1 MCLGGFSVENKGIVK
16 KIEGKNL
23 YIELFRDS
31 SCAHCSGC
39 GQKDKTI
46 ADLYH
51 YELNENIKV
60 NVEDMITFEINNKF
74 ILNLALLIYVLPVF
88 LMVLSYII
96 AAKLGASE
104 GQGII
109 VSFATLIISFLGFY
123 IYDKKSGHKL
133 IEEEISIKEVTPPND
148 IKITNCGPKH

>member
-1 MCLGGFSVENKGIVK
+1 MENKGIVR

-51 YELNENIKV
+51 YEVNEDIKINIG
-60 NVEDMITFEINNKF
+60 DLITFEINNKF
-74 ILNLALLIYVLPVF
+74 ILNLALLIYILPVI
-88 LMVLSYII
+88 LMILSYLV

-104 GQGII
+104 GQGIF
-109 VSFATLIISFLGFY
+109 VSFTTLVVSFLGFY
-123 IYDKKSGHKL
+123 FFDKRSGSKL
-133 IEEEISIKEVTPPND
+133 IKEEISIKEVIPSD
-148 IKITNCGPKH
+148 EIKITTCGPKD

>member
-1 MCLGGFSVENKGIVK
+1 MCLGGICVENKGIVR

-39 GQKDKTI
+39 GQKEKTI

-51 YELNENIKV
+51 YELNEKIEV
-60 NVEDMITFEINNKF
+60 NVDDLITFEINNKF

-104 GQGII
+104 GQGIV
-109 VSFATLIISFLGFY
+109 VSFTTLAISFLGFY
-123 IYDKKSGHKL
+123 IYDKKSGSKL
-133 IEEEISIKEVTPPND
+133 IKEEISIKEVTPSD
-148 IKITNCGPKH
+148 EIKITSCGPKD

>member
-1 MCLGGFSVENKGIVK
+1 MENKGLVK

-39 GQKDKTI
+39 GKTDKTI
-46 ADLYH
+46 TDLYH
-51 YELNENIKV
+51 YELNEDVKV
-60 NVEDMITFEINNKF
+60 NIGDLITFEINNKF
-74 ILNLALLIYVLPVF
+74 ILNLALLIYVLPVV

-109 VSFATLIISFLGFY
+109 VCFSTLIISFLGFY
-123 IYDKKSGHKL
+123 LFDKKTGSKM
-133 IEEEISIKEVTPPND
+133 IKEEISIKEVIPSD
-148 IKITNCGPKH
+148 EIKITSCGPKD

>member
-1 MCLGGFSVENKGIVK
+1 MENKGIVK
-16 KIEGKNL
+16 MIKGNNL

-51 YELNENIKV
+51 YELKEKMEV
-60 NVEDMITFEINNKF
+60 NVGDMITFEINNKF

-88 LMVLSYII
+88 LMVVSYII

-104 GQGII
+104 GEGIL
-109 VSFATLIISFLGFY
+109 VSFGTLVISFLGFY
-123 IYDKKSGHKL
+123 IYDRKSGHKL
-133 IEEEISIKEVTPPND
+133 VQEEISVKEITPPGE
-148 IKITNCGPKH
+148 IKITSCGPKS

>member
-1 MCLGGFSVENKGIVK
+1 MENKGIVR

-46 ADLYH
+46 ADLYQ

-60 NVEDMITFEINNKF
+60 NIGDLITFEINNKF
-74 ILNLALLIYVLPVF
+74 ILNLALLIYILPVI
-88 LMVLSYII
+88 LMILSYII

-104 GQGII
+104 GQGIF
-109 VSFATLIISFLGFY
+109 VSFATLVISFLGFY
-123 IYDKKSGHKL
+123 VYDKKSGSKL
-133 IEEEISIKEVTPPND
+133 IKEEISIKEVVPAD
-148 IKITNCGPKH
+148 EIKITTCGPKE

>member
-1 MCLGGFSVENKGIVK
+1 MENKGIIK

-51 YELNENIKV
+51 YELNENIEV
-60 NVEDMITFEINNKF
+60 HVDDMITFEINNKF

-104 GQGII
+104 GQGIL
-109 VSFATLIISFLGFY
+109 VSFGTLVISFLGFY
-123 IYDKKSGHKL
+123 IYDRKSGHKL
-133 IEEEISIKEVTPPND
+133 VKEEISIKEVTPPSD
-148 IKITNCGPKH
+148 IKITSCGPKS

>member
-1 MCLGGFSVENKGIVK
+1 VENKGIVK

-51 YELNENIKV
+51 YELNKEIKV
-60 NVEDMITFEINNKF
+60 SVGDLITFEINNKF
-74 ILNLALLIYVLPVF
+74 ILNLALLIYILPVF
-88 LMVLSYII
+88 LMILSYIV
-96 AAKLGASE
+96 AARLGASE

-109 VSFATLIISFLGFY
+109 VSFTTLVISFLGFY
-123 IYDKKSGHKL
+123 VYDKKSGHKL
-133 IEEEISIKEVTPPND
+133 IKEEITIKEVTPSD
-148 IKITNCGPKH
+148 EIEITSCGPKN

>member
-1 MCLGGFSVENKGIVK
+1 MENKGIVR

-51 YELNENIKV
+51 YEVNEDIKINIG
-60 NVEDMITFEINNKF
+60 DLITFEINNKF
-74 ILNLALLIYVLPVF
+74 ILNLALLIYILPVI
-88 LMVLSYII
+88 LMILSYLV

-104 GQGII
+104 GQGIF
-109 VSFATLIISFLGFY
+109 VSFATLVISFLGFY
-123 IYDKKSGHKL
+123 FFDKRSGSKL
-133 IEEEISIKEVTPPND
+133 IKEEISIKEVIPSD
-148 IKITNCGPKH
+148 EIKITTCGPKE

>member
-1 MCLGGFSVENKGIVK
+1 MENKGIVQIIK
-16 KIEGKNL
+16 EKDL

-51 YELNENIKV
+51 YKLEENIEV
-60 NVEDMITFEINNKF
+60 NIGDMITFEINNKF
-74 ILNLALLIYVLPVF
+74 ILNLALLIYILPVF
-88 LMVLSYII
+88 LMIGSYII

-104 GQGII
+104 GQGIL
-109 VSFATLIISFLGFY
+109 VSFGTLVTSFLGFFL
-123 IYDKKSGHKL
+123 YDRKSGHKL
-133 IEEEISIKEVTPPND
+133 VQEEISIKEVTPPGEV
-148 IKITNCGPKH
+148 KITSCGPKS

>member
-1 MCLGGFSVENKGIVK
+1 MENKGIVK

-51 YELNENIKV
+51 YELNEDIKI
-60 NVEDMITFEINNKF
+60 NVGDLITFEINNKF
-74 ILNLALLIYVLPVF
+74 ILNLALLVYILPVI
-88 LMVLSYII
+88 LMVLSYIL

-104 GQGII
+104 GQGIV
-109 VSFATLIISFLGFY
+109 VSFTTLAVSFLGFY
-123 IYDKKSGHKL
+123 IFDKKSGSKL
-133 IEEEISIKEVTPPND
+133 IKEEIFIKEVIPSD
-148 IKITNCGPKH
+148 EIEITTCGPKD

>member
-1 MCLGGFSVENKGIVK
+1 VENKGIVR

-39 GQKDKTI
+39 GQKEKTI

-51 YELNENIKV
+51 YELNEDFKV
-60 NVEDMITFEINNKF
+60 NTGDLITFEINNKF
-74 ILNLALLIYVLPVF
+74 ILNLALLVYILPVF

-104 GQGII
+104 GQGIV
-109 VSFATLIISFLGFY
+109 VSFTTLVASFLGFY
-123 IYDKKSGHKL
+123 FFDKKTGNKM
-133 IEEEISIKEVTPPND
+133 IKEEISIKEITPPED
-148 IKITNCGPKH
+148 IKITSCGPK

>member
-1 MCLGGFSVENKGIVK
+1 MENKGIIK

-51 YELNENIKV
+51 YELNENIEV
-60 NVEDMITFEINNKF
+60 HVDDMITFEINNKF

-104 GQGII
+104 GQGIL
-109 VSFATLIISFLGFY
+109 VSFGTLVISFLGVFC
-123 IYDKKSGHKL
+123 
-133 IEEEISIKEVTPPND
+133 VFF
-148 IKITNCGPKH
+148 

>member
-1 MCLGGFSVENKGIVK
+1 MENKGIIR
-16 KIEGKNL
+16 KIEGKDL
-23 YIELFRDS
+23 YLELFRDS

-51 YELNENIKV
+51 YELNEDIKV
-60 NVEDMITFEINNKF
+60 NIGDLVTFEINNKF
-74 ILNLALLIYVLPVF
+74 ILNLALLIYILPVA
-88 LMVLSYII
+88 LMVISYIV

-109 VSFATLIISFLGFY
+109 VSFTTLVVSFLGFY
-123 IYDKKSGHKL
+123 FFDKKTGNKM
-133 IEEEISIKEVTPPND
+133 IKEEISIKEVTPSD
-148 IKITNCGPKH
+148 EIKITTCGPK

>member
-1 MCLGGFSVENKGIVK
+1 MENKGIVK

-39 GQKDKTI
+39 GKKDKTI

-51 YELNENIKV
+51 YELNEDIKI
-60 NVEDMITFEINNKF
+60 NVGDLITFEINNKF
-74 ILNLALLIYVLPVF
+74 ILNLALLIYILPVI
-88 LMVLSYII
+88 LMVLSYIV

-104 GQGII
+104 GQGIV
-109 VSFATLIISFLGFY
+109 VSFTTLVVSFLGFY
-123 IYDKKSGHKL
+123 IFDKKTGSKL
-133 IEEEISIKEVTPPND
+133 IKEEISIKEVTPSD
-148 IKITNCGPKH
+148 EIKITSCGPKD